1 MDTQVLQRIAAAVA
15 MPAKRSERARA
26 AADLIRHGGPHRWVG
41 IYTVTDS
48 SVVNE
53 AWSRPGPPA
62 FPTFGR
68 ERGLTAHAL
77 RARAPDLRA

>member
-1 MDTQVLQRIAAAVA
+1 MDAQVLQRIAAPVA

-48 SVVNE
+48 SVVNK
-53 AWSRPGPPA
+53 AW
-62 FPTFGR
+62 
-68 ERGLTAHAL
+68 
-77 RARAPDLRA
+77 